1 MLFERYFPVYSVVYI
16 PREEIETKS
25 TIIDLRD
32 YNQSS
37 KFSIPGSVNIPVAYL
52 NRFSTD
58 IPNRKLYIIASNNLE
73 RNVGIRLLRRK
84 GFQVIGYTLAGHQ
97 SKLLKED
104 QLNIKNLT
112 SVALI

>member
-1 MLFERYFPVYSVVYI
+1 VIGYVLFEWYFPVYSVVYI

-37 KFSIPGSVNIPVAYL
+37 KFSIPGSINIPVAYL

-104 QLNIKNLT
+104 QLNIKNLC
-112 SVALI
+112 

>member
-1 MLFERYFPVYSVVYI
+1 VIGYVLFERYFPVFSVAYI

-37 KFSIPGSVNIPVAYL
+37 KFSIPGAINIPVAYL

-73 RNVGIRLLRRK
+73 KNVGIRLLRKK
-84 GFQVIGYTLAGHQ
+84 GFQVIGYTLASHH
-97 SKLLKED
+97 SKLLKENK
-104 QLNIKNLT
+104 LSIKNLC
-112 SVALI
+112 

>member
-1 MLFERYFPVYSVVYI
+1 MIGYVLFERYFPVFSVAYI
-16 PREEIETKS
+16 PREEIGTKS

-37 KFSIPGSVNIPVAYL
+37 KFSIPGAINIPVAYL

-73 RNVGIRLLRRK
+73 KNVGIRLLRKK
-84 GFQVIGYTLAGHQ
+84 GFQVIGYTLASHHP
-97 SKLLKED
+97 KLLKED
-104 QLNIKNLT
+104 KLSIKNLC
-112 SVALI
+112 